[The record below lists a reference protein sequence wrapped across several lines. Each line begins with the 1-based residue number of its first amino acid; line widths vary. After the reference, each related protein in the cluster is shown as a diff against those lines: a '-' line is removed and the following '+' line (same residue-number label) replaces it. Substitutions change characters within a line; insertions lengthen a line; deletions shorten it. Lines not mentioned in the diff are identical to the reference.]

1 MKFHRLPIVL
11 ILILLA
17 TSIPVFAADITDDE
31 VVAIINDR
39 KITLS
44 EFYETMEQEV
54 GTFVLAHMIFKELVT
69 QKQKALGITVDPL
82 EMEAYL
88 AQNIAE
94 IMYQL
99 GGETNFLYY
108 LEERRLNQDS
118 FIELLE
124 LEYILYQ
131 CALQETE
138 VTPDQVT
145 QFFEENRDYFNQQES
160 VRASHILVKTEAE
173 ADNLLKQLKEGAD
186 FAELAKTYSNDTQTS
201 SFGGDLGYF
210 AKGEMVPAFED
221 LSLSLGINQF
231 DKVETAYGWHVVL
244 VTDKRAAKEANL
256 EEQWDEI
263 EDTLIKFLASEYLGH
278 YLYRLEQEANITILR
293 DRYR

>member
-1 MKFHRLPIVL
+1 LKFHRLPIVL

>member
-1 MKFHRLPIVL
+1 
-11 ILILLA
+11 LILLA

-221 LSLSLGINQF
+221 LSWSLGINQF

>member
-221 LSLSLGINQF
+221 LSWSLGINQF

-256 EEQWDEI
+256 EEQWNEI

>member
-221 LSLSLGINQF
+221 LSWSLGINQF

>member
-210 AKGEMVPAFED
+210 AKGEMLPAFED
-221 LSLSLGINQF
+221 LSWSLGINQF